1 MSVLLILDIVLSTT
15 EALVLLYVIS
25 RSYKMVKAS
34 GAVWVLFFLASMIGL
49 LLSDLYYIT
58 YSFIDPVTRMPFA
71 FDEIAEL
78 SMLLLLA
85 AGFESING
93 AKQKINIPVLIFSVI
108 YMAVHIAVWIA
119 WSGEWIQDIV
129 FGIPYIYLFYLLV
142 TGILRTEAC
151 SKKEIT
157 AFLILSVI
165 TFIVA
170 AGEILCEGI
179 VYEVSNK
186 GVYTASIVME
196 CGLLYKVIKTLKEP
210 STQKRSL
217 YVAVFFFLMTLLSI
231 YITDGFVYVFNNLFL
246 VISPAVMYLAVKKE
260 LSQSDIY

>member
-25 RSYKMVKAS
+25 RSYKMVKSS

-93 AKQKINIPVLIFSVI
+93 SKQKIWKS
-108 YMAVHIAVWIA
+108 
-119 WSGEWIQDIV
+119 
-129 FGIPYIYLFYLLV
+129 
-142 TGILRTEAC
+142 
-151 SKKEIT
+151 
-157 AFLILSVI
+157 
-165 TFIVA
+165 
-170 AGEILCEGI
+170 
-179 VYEVSNK
+179 
-186 GVYTASIVME
+186 
-196 CGLLYKVIKTLKEP
+196 
-210 STQKRSL
+210 
-217 YVAVFFFLMTLLSI
+217 
-231 YITDGFVYVFNNLFL
+231 
-246 VISPAVMYLAVKKE
+246 
-260 LSQSDIY
+260 